1 VLFKRKLKNFFIKA
15 RAEMH
20 ILYKLFK
27 EKIPR
32 LKKEETPQGL

>member
-27 EKIPR
+27 EKNSVAK
-32 LKKEETPQGL
+32 KKESAI